1 MSILTDRDIELLTV
15 LHMNWRRRYLDEVAR
30 LLKEDDTDARQNNQG
45 PQHQAGPTSGEE
57 VL

>member
-15 LHMNWRRRYLDEVAR
+15 LHMSWRRRYFDEVAR

-45 PQHQAGPTSGEE
+45 PQNQARPTSGEE
-57 VL
+57 LL